1 MDQYTMNAYKLEEDI
16 FEGHNMNRPQEED
29 TEDFGDL
36 FDLKENAPL
45 QEQEY
50 IHKKTA

>member
-16 FEGHNMNRPQEED
+16 FDGLNMNKPTEED
-29 TEDFGDL
+29 TEDFGNL

-50 IHKKTA
+50 IKKSA